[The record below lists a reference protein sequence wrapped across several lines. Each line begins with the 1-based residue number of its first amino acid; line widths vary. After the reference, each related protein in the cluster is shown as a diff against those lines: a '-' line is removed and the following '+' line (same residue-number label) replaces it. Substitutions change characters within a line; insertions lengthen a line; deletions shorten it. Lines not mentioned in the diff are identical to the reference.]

1 MRAFEKKVSTT
12 FTLQACTECDGGPF
26 SNCDT
31 VGSDGPGIPN
41 ADFVLY
47 VSALNIA
54 PCGDTSSTIAFAAT
68 CELEQVL
75 DRSDHHYTH
84 THNSKFLINIE
95 YVRDFVSSQLKAY
108 TTH

>member
-12 FTLQACTECDGGPF
+12 HAVFTLQACTECDGGPF

-84 THNSKFLINIE
+84 THTQPRVPDQHRVCQGFFI
-95 YVRDFVSSQLKAY
+95 F
-108 TTH
+108 TT